1 MAEAQQSGSSAGFTR
16 TVVRKALAPL
26 AHAAVTAGSAYLARK
41 AIHLWQEKVQPRI
54 EERGGGR
61 SFAKK
66 TLHDVADKSGPASG
80 AVSTLADKVGGDE
93 AGSKSKSK
101 SKSSSNLEA
110 NQRRRR
116 QRRNERRR
124 TLEQTGSS

>member
-101 SKSSSNLEA
+101 SSSSFKA

>member
-1 MAEAQQSGSSAGFTR
+1 MAEAQRSGSSAGFTR
-16 TVVRKALAPL
+16 TVVRKAVAPL

-101 SKSSSNLEA
+101 SSSNLKA

>member
-101 SKSSSNLEA
+101 SSSSFKA
-110 NQRRRR
+110 NQRRRQ

-124 TLEQTGSS
+124 TLGQTGSS

>member
-1 MAEAQQSGSSAGFTR
+1 M
-16 TVVRKALAPL
+16 VRKALAPL

-93 AGSKSKSK
+93 AGSKSKS
-101 SKSSSNLEA
+101 SSSFKA